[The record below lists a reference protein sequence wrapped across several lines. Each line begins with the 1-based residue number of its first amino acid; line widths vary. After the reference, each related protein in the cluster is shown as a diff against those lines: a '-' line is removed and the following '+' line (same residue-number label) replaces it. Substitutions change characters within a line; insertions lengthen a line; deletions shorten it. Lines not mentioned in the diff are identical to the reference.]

1 MSEAP
6 FLAHLIFPAYGPG
19 SLGGLK
25 VAEPLSRIPT
35 IQPRTSSGVQALNC
49 LTFGRLSATLTLKP
63 PDVVGPNV
71 SVPGLLPPQ
80 RAVCPR
86 PTCQSSA
93 RPRKWISWARRCVT
107 SRNTGSSGSKRRTGS
122 AGEAD
127 SKAAGGWLGVLPD
140 PKCPDT
146 KMHLRPQEG
155 VVQRQVIPCQ
165 RIREITLLGGSD
177 DPTEEEHVGKA

>member
-1 MSEAP
+1 MPCAIGYDKGYNEVKAYSARTETGFMSEAP

-107 SRNTGSSGSKRRTGS
+107 SRNTGSSGSKSGS
-122 AGEAD
+122 SVHAPHGF
-127 SKAAGGWLGVLPD
+127 GG
-140 PKCPDT
+140 
-146 KMHLRPQEG
+146 
-155 VVQRQVIPCQ
+155 
-165 RIREITLLGGSD
+165 
-177 DPTEEEHVGKA
+177 